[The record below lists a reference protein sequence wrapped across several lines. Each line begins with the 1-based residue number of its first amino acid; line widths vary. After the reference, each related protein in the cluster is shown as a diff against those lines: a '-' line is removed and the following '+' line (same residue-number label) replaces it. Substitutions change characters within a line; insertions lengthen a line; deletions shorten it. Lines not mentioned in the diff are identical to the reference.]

1 MIAFDLLLN
10 QNLRFLS
17 DLIGECAANR
27 HLFCS
32 PRDDLLFE
40 RAYCEYS
47 LNKIADCLDTLERL
61 DETDNR
67 RKELKAQALYKQE
80 LYSECYAVYIDLI
93 RNAADDFEEERTTN
107 LTAALAGLKLAN
119 SPDPPENEPSLS
131 DHTFEQCYNNA
142 CVELG
147 NANYESAIKR
157 LNKAGNIC
165 KQTMEND
172 EAAEEEI
179 ASELNMIQAQ
189 IAYAYQQMGQNQ
201 QALEIYNQILKQKPT
216 DSSLLAIVNNNIV
229 SINQDQNIFDSRKKM
244 RNAVTDLSQTK
255 LAKFQRRVIQ
265 MNHLL
270 LLLNTNQNK
279 AVQEELNEFKRQYP
293 NERQID
299 LLLVSAALLFNEK
312 QTTGS
317 VKLLEDAIGRGSYT
331 VEEKLQLVFCLSQL
345 YLDQKDYKSCIRA
358 LKSLDDLTYR
368 LAVVSTIV
376 ALELVLKNNRNAIAF
391 LQESIDWLRKNRSS
405 DKSALYALYK
415 ETSSIMI
422 ANNDSES
429 AISMLEELRNAN
441 PSDPKL
447 IISLINAYSRVNMT
461 KAKEL
466 AKELPQIEQL
476 VAEVDIESL
485 ESSSWSAGVKY
496 VKKTLVA
503 AGDSS
508 NKKGALSSKKG
519 EGKTKLKRKRKIRL
533 PKNYNPNV
541 KPDPERWLP
550 RWQRSTYRK
559 KKNDR
564 KFNVGK
570 GTQGSTAVS
579 ASTEATSA
587 QSPRPIGNSPAPNLT
602 RQQRI
607 QKKKKK
613 GKR

>member
-1 MIAFDLLLN
+1 M
-10 QNLRFLS
+10 
-17 DLIGECAANR
+17 
-27 HLFCS
+27 
-32 PRDDLLFE
+32 
-40 RAYCEYS
+40 
-47 LNKIADCLDTLERL
+47 
-61 DETDNR
+61 
-67 RKELKAQALYKQE
+67 KAQTLYKQE
-80 LYSECYAVYIDLI
+80 LYSDCYDVYIDLI

-107 LTAALAGLKLAN
+107 LTAALAGLKLAK
-119 SPDPPENEPSLS
+119 SADQPENEPSLS
-131 DHTFEQCYNNA
+131 DKTFEQCFNNA

-147 NANYESAIKR
+147 NANYEKAIKK

-165 KQTMEND
+165 KQELEND
-172 EAAEEEI
+172 EVTEEEI
-179 ASELNMIQAQ
+179 ASELNLVQAQ
-189 IAYAYQQMGQNQ
+189 IAYAYQAMGNHK

-216 DSSLLAIVNNNIV
+216 DATLLALVNNNIV

-244 RNAVTDLSQTK
+244 KNAVADLGQTK
-255 LAKFQRRVIQ
+255 LTKFQRRVVL

-279 AVQEELNEFKRQYP
+279 AVQEELNEFKRQFP
-293 NERQID
+293 GDNQID
-299 LLLVSAALLFNEK
+299 LLLVHAALLFNEK
-312 QTTGS
+312 QTASS
-317 VKLLEDAIGRGSYT
+317 VKLLEDAIGRGSHT
-331 VEEKLQLVFCLSQL
+331 VEDKLQLVFCLAQL
-345 YLDQKDYKSCIRA
+345 YLDQKDYRSSIRA
-358 LKSLDDLTYR
+358 LKSLDELTYR
-368 LAVVSTIV
+368 LAVVSAIV
-376 ALELVLKNNRNAIAF
+376 ALELVLKNNQNAIAF
-391 LQESIDWLRKNRSS
+391 LKEAIDWLKTNAS
-405 DKSALYALYK
+405 DKSALYVLYK
-415 ETSSIMI
+415 EASNIMI
-422 ANNDSES
+422 ANNSSES
-429 AISMLEELRNAN
+429 AISMLEELRKAN

-447 IISLINAYSRVNMT
+447 IINLINAYSQVNMT

-476 VAEVDIESL
+476 VSEVDIESL
-485 ESSSWSAGVKY
+485 ETSSWSAGVKY

-503 AGDSS
+503 AAAAGDSLN
-508 NKKGALSSKKG
+508 NKKATGKKD
-519 EGKTKLKRKRKIRL
+519 GKAKAKRKRKIRL

-550 RWQRSTYRK
+550 RWQRSTYKK

-579 ASTEATSA
+579 AATESTSA